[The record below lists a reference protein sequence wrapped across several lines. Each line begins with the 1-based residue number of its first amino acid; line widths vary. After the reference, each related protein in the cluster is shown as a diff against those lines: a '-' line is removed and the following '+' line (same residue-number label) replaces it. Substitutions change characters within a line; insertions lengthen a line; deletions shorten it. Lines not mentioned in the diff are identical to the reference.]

1 MAGYTIRCLPQKF
14 PEASAPL
21 VDIPFNSGY
30 LASYYCFFVQ
40 YDLDIAIPANTT
52 KPIETFSKIRFLD
65 PE

>member
-1 MAGYTIRCLPQKF
+1 MAGYTIRCLPKKF

-30 LASYYCFFVQ
+30 WVSYCFFFAQ
-40 YDLDIAIPANTT
+40 YGLDITIPANTT

-65 PE
+65 L